1 MATAFQT
8 VEKERNHFSNACLTA
23 FSKKVAPWA
32 AVVSP
37 RMALASLEAWAKR
50 APAPQKEDGTVRT
63 AEVSATL
70 SVSGKREPHRREERL
85 GRAARPRR
93 VASSA
98 GATVRP
104 VLLLAFAW
112 RGPAAD

>member
-23 FSKKVAPWA
+23 FSKKVAYWA
-32 AVVSP
+32 AGVSP
-37 RMALASLEAWAKR
+37 RMAPVELEALAKP

-70 SVSGKREPHRREERL
+70 SVSGKREPHRRAERL
-85 GRAARPRR
+85 GRPGRPRR
-93 VASSA
+93 GASSA
-98 GATVRP
+98 GAT
-104 VLLLAFAW
+104 
-112 RGPAAD
+112 